1 MGYNVIDLIDK
12 SIDIA
17 NRERKIY
24 ETIAEENFNI
34 PPIKI
39 LSKVL
44 IAHVDKDFK
53 YFEDLKRNLMN
64 VEVEDIDF
72 GIYDKMSFLINE
84 FNKKIYI
91 KKVINAR
98 DYLEFSLNFQKDV
111 YSLLID
117 IQGRSVKCT
126 DDVSTETY
134 KTLSYMI
141 NNKVK
146 HIAVLEKFLK

>member
-12 SIDIA
+12 SIDIT

-24 ETIAEENFNI
+24 ENIGEENCNI

-44 IAHVDKDFK
+44 IAHVDKDLK
-53 YFEDLKRNLMN
+53 YLEDQKNNLIN
-64 VEVEDIDF
+64 VEIEDIDF
-72 GIYDKMSFLINE
+72 GVYDKMSFLINE

-111 YSLLID
+111 YSLLVD
-117 IQGRSVKCT
+117 LQGRSVKCT
-126 DDVSTETY
+126 DDINTKTY

-141 NNKVK
+141 SNKAK
-146 HIAVLEKFLK
+146 HIDVLEKFLK